1 MLSNSRLSALALAI
15 AASALTILAINCQSN
30 PEPTPTT
37 IPTPAPTATEAYVPP
52 TLTPTRTPIPEP
64 TATQVAQPTATP
76 APTAPTATATTAPEA
91 ADAGQIDAEFDF
103 NAIAEQSAQQQDGG
117 DTLYAVSLHV
127 ITSPDSQQTTLQ
139 LYCGT
144 PPEQQQK
151 CADYWEIGPELPTEQ
166 HITVDLPA
174 GEHQITVQRDDAP
187 VVTAIISIDP
197 EAAGGPNSAWLEVIY
212 VSEPGDPP
220 ELIQEILASWSE
232 SQTDETTNEA
242 FEIFVAIEAN
252 EVRATESKAG
262 PGPSGQVR
270 RFSVPMIVLYESNLQ
285 PDDQPDTLQ
294 LFCRGRNT
302 PRWKCAADLP
312 IESMTFAEV
321 PVSIQLPSGWH
332 EVTVEDDGVPI
343 AHALVS
349 VWTDDNI
356 ASKGAD
362 IVVENES
369 VTIDVYA
376 LNEFVPNGSNGVVPR
391 LTGYW
396 SDETATVEIFAGS
409 QTINPNDSLICQID
423 GQPAQPC
430 ISESSLTT
438 NGRYTRTEMRL
449 PFGVTHLEVVR
460 DDEPI
465 LSSSIF
471 VSARTLG
478 IHPDVL
484 DCFTDTTFMDANAM
498 PDQAIGCAGW
508 QQPTINKWLP
518 DRPLRVRVNGPDQWT
533 TFFKTELE
541 DLQTLFNI
549 EFEWTQANEE
559 AVVTAT
565 VGITREE
572 ALQQELGCSIEPNTA
587 GCATT
592 GISGNENHIV
602 IYNLNPDA
610 NNPGTLPTSQT
621 DINSLRTVILHEA
634 VHLFTAMGHRIE
646 VGTLMHSQANEFG
659 GRGLSLSPMDHALVQ
674 LHAHPAVGG
683 GRSIRDLRQFIIP
696 SDELLDTDYVTPEPA
711 PGWNAWQHTYRAFN
725 ALRNAASATYDVN
738 ASMPTCNLSISA
750 ATYQVAKLTPGN
762 DTFQWSRI
770 QSQQTNIVSLEHP
783 DLDPE
788 TWSQGQTGWA
798 PSDMMPESLG
808 WIPTL
813 SDPYN
818 ILVNMLLSADW
829 SSVNVTNSDSTSI
842 TIATGV
848 DWPAVNRAANVELT
862 INTETNAITDYN
874 LEWSRGT
881 DSCDEYLVSAT
892 NGTYG
897 AIFNFPDE
905 VRTNSEHLSMCET
918 HDLALNPRGSR
929 VSGKWHQ
936 ECPATM
942 PDAAYTETYR
952 FNTDTWSLLRLDFQ
966 APDDAF
972 LVLTD
977 TASGN
982 SQTFD
987 RATDIP
993 FLFGLERFGAFI
1005 EDVSHWQ
1012 FNLPLHGSYAWHHQ
1026 WLPPGNYEIQANSRE
1041 RSFPG
1046 RFILIV
1052 NAQPISGPPDTLRFK
1067 AVATSVDRTCALLT
1081 DGTPLCWGR
1090 PRDTS
1095 QTPTIPQGKFE
1106 NIYGGYHYCAT
1117 NPEGEPQ
1124 CWDFKEAGEYECT
1137 AEAGTVLSARCVD
1150 PDQPEFTTEGLID
1163 ESGGFVRG
1171 EFFDL
1176 TQPEGQSFLAIS
1188 PGSRHTCGLRTDNT
1202 ILCWGSNSDGEST
1215 PPTGTA
1221 ITDIAISSGY
1231 SCGLNAEG
1239 LIQCWGEDVY
1249 GPPNT
1254 PTDTNF
1260 ADFGI
1265 SFSYGH
1271 VRTCGLDE
1279 LGQVQCFTRRDFY
1292 CDPSKATLIIEPCFT
1307 NDVGE
1312 WLEPG
1317 DPGYVP
1323 SPPALYNPAPGQ
1335 TFVALSSGAPECG
1348 IKADGTATCW
1358 HIWPNVGSPPPT
1370 ETFTQISAGK
1380 HHACGLRKDGTIA
1393 CWGDNHYGQS
1403 TPPNRTHLPSE

>member
-1 MLSNSRLSALALAI
+1 MNSKSKLSAVALALA
-15 AASALTILAINCQSN
+15 AAALSVLAINCQSG
-30 PEPTPTT
+30 PEPTPTST
-37 IPTPAPTATEAYVPP
+37 PTVAPTATETYIPP
-52 TLTPTRTPIPEP
+52 TLTPTRTPVAEP
-64 TATQVAQPTATP
+64 IATQAAEPSATP
-76 APTAPTATATTAPEA
+76 APTATPSTAPEE
-91 ADAGQIDAEFDF
+91 ADASQIGAEFDF
-103 NAIAEQSAQQQDGG
+103 ETFAEQSAQQQDG
-117 DTLYAVSLHV
+117 DNKLYAVSLRV
-127 ITSPDSQQTTLQ
+127 ISSPDNQRTTLQ
-139 LYCGT
+139 LVCNA
-144 PPEQQQK
+144 PSEPQRK
-151 CADYWEIGPELPTEQ
+151 CADDWEIGPELPTDQ
-166 HITVDLPA
+166 HIIINLPA
-174 GEHQITVQRDDAP
+174 GEHQITVQHNQNP
-187 VVTAIISIDP
+187 VVVALISLDP
-197 EAAGGPNSAWLEVIY
+197 EAAGDPNTAWLEVVY
-212 VSEPGDPP
+212 KSEPGDPP

-232 SQTDETTNEA
+232 SQIDETINEA

-252 EVRATESKAG
+252 EVRATESKAV

-270 RFSVPMIVLYESNLQ
+270 LFSVPMIVLYESNLQ

-294 LFCRGRNT
+294 LFCHGRNS

-321 PVSIQLPSGWH
+321 PVSIELPAGWH
-332 EVTVEDDGVPI
+332 EVTVEDYGVPI
-343 AHALVS
+343 AQALVS
-349 VWTDDNI
+349 VRPFDNV
-356 ASKGAD
+356 SSNEAD

-369 VTIDVYA
+369 VAIDAYA
-376 LNEFVPNGSNGVVPR
+376 LNELVPNGSNGVVPR
-391 LTGYW
+391 VTGYW

-409 QTINPNDSLICQID
+409 QTINPNDTLICQI
-423 GQPAQPC
+423 GGRTSQPC

-449 PFGVTHLEVVR
+449 PFGVTRLEVVR
-460 DDEPI
+460 DDESI

-484 DCFTDTTFMDANAM
+484 DCFTDTTFMNANAM
-498 PDQAIGCAGW
+498 PDHAIGCAGW
-508 QQPTINKWLP
+508 HQPTIIKWLP
-518 DRPLRVRVNGPDQWT
+518 NRPLRVRVNGPDQWT
-533 TFFKTELE
+533 AFFKTELE

-549 EFEWTQANEE
+549 EFEWTRANED
-559 AVVTAT
+559 AIVTAT
-565 VGITREE
+565 VGITHEE

-592 GISGNENHIV
+592 GISDDENHIV

-659 GRGLSLSPMDHALVQ
+659 GRRLSLSPMDHALIQ

-696 SDELLDTDYVTPEPA
+696 SDELLDSDYAAPEPA

-725 ALRNAASATYDVN
+725 ALRNAAAATYSVN
-738 ASMPTCNLSISA
+738 ASLPSCNLSISA

-770 QSQQTNIVSLEHP
+770 QSQQTNIVNLEHP

-788 TWSQGQTGWA
+788 TWSQGETGWA
-798 PSDMMPESLG
+798 PSDMMPENIG

-881 DSCDEYLVSAT
+881 DTCDEYLVSAT

-897 AIFNFPDE
+897 TTFNFPTE
-905 VRTNSEHLSMCET
+905 VRTNSKHLSMCQT
-918 HDLALNPRGSR
+918 HDLALNPRAR
-929 VSGKWHQ
+929 RIAGKWHQ

-942 PDAAYTETYR
+942 PDAEYTESYR

-966 APDDAF
+966 APDDSF
-972 LVLTD
+972 LTLTD
-977 TASGN
+977 TTFGN

-1005 EDVSHWQ
+1005 EDVDHWQ

-1046 RFILIV
+1046 RFTLIV

-1137 AEAGTVLSARCVD
+1137 TDPGTVLSTHCVD

-1163 ESGGFVRG
+1163 QSGGFVRG

-1176 TQPEGQSFLAIS
+1176 TQPEGHSFLAIS

-1215 PPTGTA
+1215 PPTDTA

-1249 GPPNT
+1249 GPPST

-1271 VRTCGLDE
+1271 ERTCGLDQQ
-1279 LGQVQCFTRRDFY
+1279 GQVQCFTRRDFY
-1292 CDPSKATLIIEPCFT
+1292 CDPSKATLIINPCFT
-1307 NDVGE
+1307 IDEGD

-1323 SPPALYNPAPGQ
+1323 TTPALYNPAPGH
-1335 TFVALSSGAPECG
+1335 TFVALSTGAPECG
-1348 IKADGTATCW
+1348 IKADGTVLCW

-1380 HHACGLRKDGTIA
+1380 HHACGLRTDGTIA
-1393 CWGDNHYGQS
+1393 CWGDNHYGQA
-1403 TPPNRTHLPSE
+1403 TPPNGTYLQSE